1 MTESKDY
8 DSQPQ
13 AEGCEEPRF
22 EPARIE
28 CADGTVLA
36 GQWVLP
42 AGDGPARKA
51 VVLHPATGVDM
62 HLYRKFAVFL
72 AERGWAGLIYDFR
85 GTGDSARP
93 GDKSNRTIRM
103 SDWIV
108 KDVPATT
115 RALKER
121 FPGVKYSAVGHSVGA
136 HGMLAT
142 QHEEPVQAM
151 VMIASHAGI
160 TRMIRTAVERAKI
173 WAIFNVATP
182 VGAKLMGYVPIEA
195 LGMSKT
201 IPLGVMLQ
209 WRRWTCQKQYF
220 FDDPEFDF
228 AERFAKA
235 EGPVLSVVMKDDL
248 WAHRGAVNV
257 LTDRLD
263 RADVVK
269 KDIEAG
275 EGTANGPVGHMGF
288 YRSKHRHLW
297 PGVAEWLE
305 AQI

>member
-1 MTESKDY
+1 MP
-8 DSQPQ
+8 DSQNHSP
-13 AEGCEEPRF
+13 EVRF

-42 AGDGPARKA
+42 AGEVTKA
-51 VVLHPATGVDM
+51 VALHPATGVDM
-62 HLYRKFAVFL
+62 NLYRKFAAFL

-85 GTGDSARP
+85 GTGESAEP
-93 GDKSNRTIRM
+93 GDRSSREIRM
-103 SDWIV
+103 SDWIL
-108 KDVPATT
+108 KDVPAAT

-121 FPGVKYSAVGHSVGA
+121 FPYATHAAVGHSVGA

-142 QHEEPVQAM
+142 QHEEPVEAM

-160 TRMIRTAVERAKI
+160 TRTIRTAAERAKV
-173 WAIFNVATP
+173 WTIFNVVTP
-182 VGAKLMGYVPIEA
+182 VCAKLMGYVPVEA
-195 LGMSKT
+195 LGVGKS

-209 WRRWTCQKQYF
+209 WRRWAGQKQYF
-220 FDDPEFDF
+220 FDDPEFDL
-228 AERFAKA
+228 AERFGKA
-235 EGPVLSVVMKDDL
+235 EGPVLSVAMGDDL
-248 WAHRGAVNV
+248 WAHRGAVNI
-257 LTDRLD
+257 LTDKLG
-263 RADVVK
+263 RADVLK

-288 YRSKHRHLW
+288 YRSKHRDLW

-305 AQI
+305 ATV

>member
-1 MTESKDY
+1 MTESKNDFP
-8 DSQPQ
+8 QPH
-13 AEGCEEPRF
+13 AEERGEPRF

-42 AGDGPARKA
+42 AAEEPVQKA
-51 VVLHPATGVDM
+51 LVLHPATGVDM

-85 GTGDSARP
+85 GAGESAKS

-108 KDVPATT
+108 TDVPAAT
-115 RALKER
+115 RALRER
-121 FPGVKYSAVGHSVGA
+121 FPDASHAAVAHSVGA

-142 QHEEPVQAM
+142 QHEEPVEAM

-160 TRMIRTAVERAKI
+160 TRTIRTAAERAKA
-173 WAIFNVATP
+173 WTIFNVVTP
-182 VGAKLMGYVPIEA
+182 VCEKLMGYVPVEA
-195 LGMSKT
+195 LGIGKS

-209 WRRWTCQKQYF
+209 WRSWAAQKQYF

-235 EGPVLSVVMKDDL
+235 EGPVLSVVMGDDL

-263 RADVVK
+263 RADVLK
-269 KDIEAG
+269 QDIEAG

-288 YRSKHRHLW
+288 YRSKNRHLW

-305 AQI
+305 AHI